1 MAGHAN
7 QLNGCHVIGRGQL
20 RDTQHYAQ
28 GHQDPARPIE
38 SKQEITLLNRIVL
51 CLLPLLLTACSSMF
65 PPRDRATENRINQE
79 LNKAAATKSAASG
92 TTAPATTSN
101 ETFSELI
108 RPSVDSVIPRSALGK
123 QESRFDLTVNDAPIG
138 EVLAGLV
145 SGTDYSVL
153 LRPVTAEGGT
163 KKDERRISLNLKNVT
178 LFEAFDSIRE
188 IYDYDYTVNGKRILV
203 QPADVQTKIY
213 KVNYVLGQR
222 RGVSDLQVIAGAS
235 VGSTTSSTSTSST
248 TSNYGSTQASALST
262 SVRSDIWTEAEDA
275 IRTVLGCAIPKAA
288 AAARAGTSSTSG
300 NASRADVS
308 YSGEAQP
315 GERLRG
321 AEGCPEN
328 RAITIN
334 QMSGTILARG
344 MPKELRMIEQLLES
358 MQLTIS
364 RQVIIEAKIIDVELN
379 SDSQQGI
386 NWSAFRNGLTR
397 FSVGASAGSINVN
410 QPGAGGSIPSGT
422 TLGTLL
428 NSTTLNNL
436 APNSFAAGMS
446 VAIQASNFAAL
457 INFLESQGR
466 VHVLSSPRIATM
478 NNQKAVIK
486 VGDEEPFVTNIT
498 GGSVTVPASGSTV
511 TTQPNLTYQPFFS
524 GIALDV
530 TPQIDAEDNITLHV
544 NSLVNTV
551 EEKNK
556 TVLLNSTG
564 STTTAAFAVNKINQ
578 TDSVVKAKDGEV
590 IVIGG
595 LMKESAADDRGGVP
609 GIRDV
614 PGVGGLFNRGAQAAV
629 KRELVIM
636 LKPTIVKDSSAWAK
650 DISATGERIN
660 EMNATPARSRLQ

>member
-1 MAGHAN
+1 M
-7 QLNGCHVIGRGQL
+7 
-20 RDTQHYAQ
+20 
-28 GHQDPARPIE
+28 
-38 SKQEITLLNRIVL
+38 NRIVL

-65 PPRDRATENRINQE
+65 PPRDRTAENRINQE
-79 LNKAAATKSAASG
+79 LNKAAASKPAGPAAAS
-92 TTAPATTSN
+92 APAATSN

-123 QESRFDLTVNDAPIG
+123 QESRFDLTVTDAPIG

-153 LRPVTAEGGT
+153 LRPVTADGGT

-188 IYDYDYTVNGKRILV
+188 IYDYDYTINGKRILV

-235 VGSTTSSTSTSST
+235 VGSTTSSTGTNASNTTSS
-248 TSNYGSTQASALST
+248 YGSTQASALST

-321 AEGCPEN
+321 ADGCPEN

-386 NWSAFRNGLTR
+386 NWSAFKNGLTR
-397 FSVGASAGSINVN
+397 FSVGASAGSVNVN
-410 QPGAGGSIPSGT
+410 QPGAGGAVVSGT
-422 TLGTLL
+422 TLGALL
-428 NSTTLNNL
+428 NSTSLNNL
-436 APNSFAAGMS
+436 APNSFAAGMT

-530 TPQIDAEDNITLHV
+530 TPQIDANDNITLHV

-556 TVLLNSTG
+556 TVLLDSSG
-564 STTTAAFAVNKINQ
+564 KTTTAAFAVNKINQ

-595 LMKESAADDRGGVP
+595 LMKESAADNRGGVP

-660 EMNATPARSRLQ
+660 EMNAVPARSRLQ

>member
-1 MAGHAN
+1 M
-7 QLNGCHVIGRGQL
+7 
-20 RDTQHYAQ
+20 
-28 GHQDPARPIE
+28 
-38 SKQEITLLNRIVL
+38 TLLNRIVL
-51 CLLPLLLTACSSMF
+51 CLLPLVMTACSSMY
-65 PPRDRATENRINQE
+65 PPRDQAAEIRIAQE
-79 LNKAAATKSAASG
+79 LRQAAATNTPANTPPAAAPSVPGASA
-92 TTAPATTSN
+92 TPSN
-101 ETFSELI
+101 DTFSDLI
-108 RPSVDSVIPRSALGK
+108 RPSVDSVIPKSALGK
-123 QESRFDLTVNDAPIG
+123 QESRFDLTVTDAPIG

-153 LRPVTAEGGT
+153 LRPVTGGADS

-203 QPADVQTKIY
+203 QPADVQTRIY
-213 KVNYVLGQR
+213 QVNYVLGQR

-235 VGSTTSSTSTSST
+235 VGSTTSSTSTTASNT
-248 TSNYGSTQASALST
+248 TSSYGSTQASALST

-275 IRTVLGCAIPKAA
+275 IRTVLGCTIPKAA
-288 AAARAGTSSTSG
+288 AAARAGTTTSSG

-321 AEGCPEN
+321 ADGCPEN

-344 MPKELRMIEQLLES
+344 MPRELRMVEQLLES

-386 NWSAFRNGLTR
+386 NWSAFKNGLTR
-397 FSVGASAGSINVN
+397 FSVGANAGSINVN
-410 QPGAGGSIPSGT
+410 QPGAGGSIPGNLSDT
-422 TLGTLL
+422 TDSKNTRLGTLL
-428 NSTTLNNL
+428 NATSLNAST
-436 APNSFAAGMS
+436 ANSFASGMS
-446 VAIQASNFAAL
+446 IAIQASNFAAL

-498 GGSVTVPASGSTV
+498 GGSVTSPTSGTPV
-511 TTQPNLTYQPFFS
+511 VTQPSLNYQPFFS

-530 TPQIDAEDNITLHV
+530 TPQIDGDDNITLHV

-556 TVLLNSTG
+556 TVLLDSSGT
-564 STTTAAFAVNKINQ
+564 TTTAAFAVNKINQ
-578 TDSVVKAKDGEV
+578 TDSVVKAKDGQV

-595 LMKESAADDRGGVP
+595 LMKESAADNRGGVP
-609 GIRDV
+609 GVRDV
-614 PGVGGLFNRGAQAAV
+614 PGIGGLFNRGAQAAV
-629 KRELVIM
+629 KRELVIL
-636 LKPTIVKDSSAWAK
+636 LKPTIVKDSSAWAN

-660 EMNATPARSRLQ
+660 QMNATPAKSRLQ